1 MEDNLKI
8 ILNEIENLANLN
20 RFEEAFAKLDNLI
33 KHNKK
38 NPLFLNIRGV
48 IRLRTNEFDLAI
60 TDFNKAIKIQPIYSE
75 AHSNLGVAFRQ
86 VNKIDLAINSFKK
99 SIALDETNIDALL
112 NLGATFFSLS
122 RFFEAISLFEKVIK
136 IQKENISSYLYLGAC
151 YLSINK
157 VEEALKFFLD
167 GLKFNNK
174 APQLFIGVG
183 NCYKYLR
190 KKEKAIEAYLNAFKL
205 DKNNIQILYS
215 LSDLNYSF
223 SEEQILFLQNLA
235 NHENHHQYEYINFA
249 LFNFFNSRKDYDTAF
264 FYLKKANDYLKN
276 KVFYN
281 HNASIEFP
289 NKVKN
294 IFNFIQKHD
303 FNSEKV
309 DKKLIFII
317 GMPRSGT
324 SLLEQVL
331 SSNNEIYAAG
341 ELKFIPSE
349 MSSLF
354 FKQTSAKQILKK
366 LNEIKKNYLE
376 IISNLTSKSIIVDK
390 MPTNYFYIGF
400 ISRMF
405 PNSKII
411 HINRE
416 PIATCFSN
424 YKIFFESEQMQFTC
438 DLEFIKD
445 NYRIY
450 EDLIKF
456 WKTKGINNLLHI
468 KYEDLTENPKK
479 YFNLIFDFLEIDFN
493 ESFLNL
499 ENSSR
504 AVTTASSNQ
513 VGNKIYKGSSEDW
526 LHYKKHLFL
535 LIKEFT

>member
-1 MEDNLKI
+1 MEDNLEFI
-8 ILNEIENLANLN
+8 INDIENLANSN
-20 RFEEAFAKLDNLI
+20 RLEEAFAKLDYLI

-48 IRLRTNEFDLAI
+48 LRLRNNEYDFAI
-60 TDFNKAIKIQPIYSE
+60 SDFNKAIKIQPIYSE
-75 AHSNLGVAFRQ
+75 AYSNLGVAYRQ

-99 SIALDETNIDALL
+99 SIALDETNIDASL

-122 RFFEAISLFEKVIK
+122 RSFEAISLFEKVIK
-136 IQKENISSYLYLGAC
+136 IQKENISSYLYLGAS
-151 YLSINK
+151 YLSLNK
-157 VEEALKFFLD
+157 VEEALKYLLD

-174 APQLFIGVG
+174 TPQLFIGVG
-183 NCYKYLR
+183 NCYKYLH
-190 KKEKAIEAYLNAFKL
+190 KKEKAIQAYLRAYEL
-205 DKNNIQILYS
+205 DKNNIEILYV

-223 SEEQILFLQNLA
+223 SKEQIFSLQNLA
-235 NHENHHQYEYINFA
+235 YDENHHQYEYINFA
-249 LFNFFNSRKDYDTAF
+249 LFNIFNSRKDYDTAF
-264 FYLKKANDYLKN
+264 FYLKKANDCLKN
-276 KVFYN
+276 KIFYD
-281 HNASIEFP
+281 HNASLDYP

-294 IFNFIQKHD
+294 IFNFIQGYD

-309 DKKLIFII
+309 DKRLIFIV

-331 SSNNEIYAAG
+331 SSSNEIYAAG
-341 ELKFIPSE
+341 ELRFIPSE
-349 MSSLF
+349 MSSLIS
-354 FKQTSAKQILKK
+354 KQTSAKQILKK